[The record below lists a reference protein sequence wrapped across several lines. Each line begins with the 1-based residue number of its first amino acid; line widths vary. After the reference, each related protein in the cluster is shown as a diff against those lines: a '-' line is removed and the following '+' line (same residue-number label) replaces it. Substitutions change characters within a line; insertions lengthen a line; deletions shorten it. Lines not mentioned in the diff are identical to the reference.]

1 MALTLRS
8 DRQTEPDAFAD
19 FVDRFPG
26 YAATAVLDEV
36 RRREFSRLDR
46 LGHVYL
52 DFTGSGLYAESQ
64 VRRHADLLLA
74 AVFGNPHSINPTSRA
89 STEGVERCR
98 QRVLEFF
105 HADPGEY
112 AVVFTANASHA
123 LKLVGEAFPFGPD
136 SPFVLTFDNHNSV
149 NGIREFART
158 RGANT
163 HYIPVLPPDLHIS
176 DAIVDDFLQRSSTAR
191 GPKLFA
197 FPAQSNFS
205 GVQHPLAWIARAQA
219 LGYRVL
225 LDAAAFAPTNRLDL
239 SHVTPDFVTLSLYKM
254 FGYPTGIGALLAR
267 RDALAVLRRPWFAGG
282 TIDVA
287 SVQADQF
294 RLSTSAAA
302 FEDGTPDF
310 LGLPA
315 VEFGLDLLASVGLP
329 VIHERVHVLTAW
341 LLEQLQALVHPG
353 GRPLVK
359 LYGPWSRDHRGGTLA
374 FNLAA
379 ADGQLIDHGIVDAR
393 ATASR
398 LSLRTG
404 CFCNP
409 GAGELAFGLSRHDIT
424 TCLNRDPGGMTYDE
438 FRRCIDPKAAG
449 AVRASLGLASNFSDV
464 WRLVAFLRTF
474 TDA

>member
-1 MALTLRS
+1 
-8 DRQTEPDAFAD
+8 
-19 FVDRFPG
+19 
-26 YAATAVLDEV
+26 
-36 RRREFSRLDR
+36 
-46 LGHVYL
+46 
-52 DFTGSGLYAESQ
+52 

-287 SVQADQF
+287 SVQA
-294 RLSTSAAA
+294 RSI
-302 FEDGTPDF
+302 
-310 LGLPA
+310 PA
-315 VEFGLDLLASVGLP
+315 LD
-329 VIHERVHVLTAW
+329 E
-341 LLEQLQALVHPG
+341 
-353 GRPLVK
+353 
-359 LYGPWSRDHRGGTLA
+359 RGG
-374 FNLAA
+374 
-379 ADGQLIDHGIVDAR
+379 V
-393 ATASR
+393 
-398 LSLRTG
+398 
-404 CFCNP
+404 
-409 GAGELAFGLSRHDIT
+409 
-424 TCLNRDPGGMTYDE
+424 
-438 FRRCIDPKAAG
+438 
-449 AVRASLGLASNFSDV
+449 
-464 WRLVAFLRTF
+464 
-474 TDA
+474 